1 MTTAFTQLLLQWNKT
16 SNDRP
21 MPWKGELDPYK
32 IWLSE
37 IILQQ
42 TRVEQGWA
50 YYEKFIKKYPTI
62 FQLAK
67 AKDEQVFKLWEGLG
81 YYNRCRN
88 LLHTAR
94 CIVKQYKGTFPK
106 TYDELLALKGI
117 GPYTASAIT
126 SFAYNLPYAVVDGN
140 VYRVFSRYYGISLP
154 IDTNEGIKY
163 FNQVAGENLAL
174 KTAGIYNQALMDFGA
189 TVCKPSAPLCSD
201 CVLQKGCI
209 AFATNQINL
218 LPIKLKQ
225 IQKKKRQFD
234 FFVFNFKEQLMI
246 QKRGTEDIWA
256 GLYQFYL
263 VQNDGLPK
271 DNAVYLKQVLQ
282 QQLGITKKEL
292 LRTNISAPVN
302 QLLTH
307 QQLTVRFIQV
317 DLKTKP
323 AALSKGLWMPKA
335 KLRTYPFPKIIVEF
349 LRQL

>member
-1 MTTAFTQLLLQWNKT
+1 MISPFTQLLLQWNKT

-21 MPWKGELDPYK
+21 MPWKGESDPYK

-50 YYEKFIKKYPTI
+50 YYEKFVKKYPTI

-94 CIVKQYKGTFPK
+94 YIVKEYKGVFPK
-106 TYDELLALKGI
+106 TYEELLALKGI
-117 GPYTASAIT
+117 GPYTAAAIA
-126 SFAYNLPYAVVDGN
+126 SFAFNLPYAVVDGN
-140 VYRVFSRYYGISLP
+140 VFRVFSRYYGISLP
-154 IDTNEGIKY
+154 IDTSEGIKH
-163 FNQVAGENLAL
+163 FNQVANENLAK

-189 TVCKPSAPLCSD
+189 TVCKPSAPLCSA
-201 CVLQKGCI
+201 CVLQKKCV
-209 AFATNQINL
+209 AFTTNQINL

-234 FFVFNFKEQLMI
+234 FFIFNFNEQYMI
-246 QKRGTEDIWA
+246 QKRGGEDIWA

-263 VQNDGLPK
+263 VQNDALPK
-271 DNAVYLKQVLQ
+271 DNTNYLQQVLQ
-282 QQLGITKKEL
+282 QQLGMAKKEL
-292 LRTNISAPVN
+292 VQTIISKPVN

-317 DLKTKP
+317 ALKTKP
-323 AALSKGLWMPKA
+323 AALSKALWVPKN
-335 KLRTYPFPKIIVEF
+335 KLQAYPFPKLIVDF
-349 LRQL
+349 ISQL